1 MNVPVQA
8 GPAIG
13 LQTPGL
19 SLRANFAWSL
29 AGNVSYAAAQ
39 WLTVVALARIGD
51 SQMVG
56 AYSLALAIS
65 SPVFLLV
72 NLHLRTM
79 QATDMG
85 GQYRLESYL
94 GLRLITLTLAVAT
107 MLGVALVAPF
117 AELTRL
123 VLIPVAL
130 TRAAESV
137 SDIIYGHHQ
146 RSEKMDRT
154 GKSMLARSAGSL
166 AVLGLFLYA
175 GFGLLA
181 ASLASFVVSCGV
193 TIFDLLRLRID
204 QGAFPV
210 PDFRARGLR
219 PLVATSFSLAVI
231 MAAAS
236 FNANA
241 PRLFLAKW
249 QSESEVGVFSALAL
263 LVVSANVLVLALGQA
278 AAPAMSRAYALA
290 DFRAFCRSA
299 GPLMGLAALLGLLG
313 AVGAVW
319 AGPPVVEAVYG
330 PSYSLHG
337 DLIAWLFWG
346 GAIGYLNSACGYILS
361 SARWFQ
367 QQIGPLMAVGMV
379 TALLCALLIPR
390 LGTKGAAMAQLA
402 GAATQLLLSAAM
414 VAHCVKKHFPEV
426 RLA

>member
-8 GPAIG
+8 GPAVQ
-13 LQTPGL
+13 LPASGL

-51 SQMVG
+51 AQMVG

-79 QATDMG
+79 QATDTG
-85 GQYRLESYL
+85 RHYRLESYL
-94 GLRLITLTLAVAT
+94 GLRLITLTLALAT
-107 MLGVALVAPF
+107 MAAVAFLAPF
-117 AELTRL
+117 AQLTRL

-137 SDIIYGHHQ
+137 SDILYGHHQ
-146 RSEKMDRT
+146 RSEKMDLT
-154 GKSMLARSAGSL
+154 GKSMFVRSAGSL

-175 GFGLLA
+175 GSGLLGA
-181 ASLASFVVSCGV
+181 ALASFAVSCGV
-193 TIFDLLRLRID
+193 TVYDLLRFRMEH
-204 QGAFPV
+204 GAFPA
-210 PDFRARGLR
+210 PDFRTGALR
-219 PLVATSFSLAVI
+219 PLVTTSLSLAVI
-231 MAAAS
+231 MAVAS

-278 AAPAMSRAYALA
+278 AAPAMSRAYAA
-290 DFRAFCRSA
+290 GDFRAFCRSA
-299 GPLMGLAALLGLLG
+299 GPLVGLAALLGLMG

-319 AGPPVVEAVYG
+319 AGPPAVEAVYG
-330 PSYSLHG
+330 PSYSLHC

-346 GAIGYLNSACGYILS
+346 GAIGYLNSACGYVLS

-367 QQIGPLMAVGMV
+367 QQIGPLVAVGMV

-402 GAATQLLLSAAM
+402 GAATQLLLSAAL